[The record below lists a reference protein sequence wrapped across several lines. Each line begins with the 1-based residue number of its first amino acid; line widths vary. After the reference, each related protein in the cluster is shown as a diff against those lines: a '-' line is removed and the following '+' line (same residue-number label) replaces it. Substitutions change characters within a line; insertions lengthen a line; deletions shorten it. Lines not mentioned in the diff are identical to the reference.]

1 MYDDILTL
9 LGLSAST
16 VPENVM
22 SQISTIIAIVSG
34 RLEAKLSLRLGTKV
48 TEVPAEL
55 TGIVEEICVQR
66 YNRVGSEG
74 MGSHTV
80 EGESNTWVSEDYFA
94 PYESDIDEYVDAQKA
109 AGKSPHIKFL

>member
-9 LGLSAST
+9 LGLDKDTIPETVST
-16 VPENVM
+16 
-22 SQISTIIAIVSG
+22 QILTIISIVSG
-34 RLEAKLSLRLGTKV
+34 RLEGKLSLRLGDEIK
-48 TEVPAEL
+48 EVPEEL
-55 TGIVEEICVQR
+55 TGIVEEICVNR
-66 YNRVGSEG
+66 YNRIGSEG

-80 EGESNTWVSEDYFA
+80 EGESNTWASEDYFA

>member
-9 LGLSAST
+9 LGLSKST
-16 VPENVM
+16 VPEEVA
-22 SQISTIIAIVSG
+22 SQIITIIAIVSG
-34 RLEAKLSLRLGTKV
+34 RLESKLSLRLGTKIDK
-48 TEVPAEL
+48 VPDEL

-80 EGESNTWVSEDYFA
+80 EGESNTWASEDYFA

-109 AGKSPHIKFL
+109 AGRSPHIKFL